1 MPVANTKYF
10 LLWLVRPFYS
20 RDKQYWKVV
29 LLCLAAASTFWL
41 LNALNKNYTNI
52 RTNYPLTFVYN
63 PENFIPL
70 KPLPEEIEIN
80 VSGKGWKLL
89 RKYLMLNVR
98 PAEIII
104 RSLPRRDYLQGSALR
119 PQVAGVLDGLQLNFI
134 LTDTIRFS
142 FDRRIKR
149 KVALRVD
156 SAAIKTA
163 DNVFI
168 ASPVVVA
175 PDSVLFDG
183 PASIVNELPAP
194 FTIDLPATALD
205 RSFNRFIPLDYP
217 NKSLVTA
224 SVPDAEVSV
233 AISPLIW
240 QQITVTPVVRN
251 QPAETPA
258 LLLQPAT
265 ITISCGYGQN
275 NAAPLTP
282 DQFEAVVNYSTY
294 NPADSTATVE
304 LTRKPVYVKRL
315 TLEPRRVKLQPTL
328 RPGV

>member
-1 MPVANTKYF
+1 LPVANTKNF

-29 LLCLAAASTFWL
+29 LMCLAAASTFWL

-63 PENFIPL
+63 PKNFIPL

-104 RSLPRRDYLQGSALR
+104 QSLPPRDYLQGSALR
-119 PQVAGVLDGLQLNFI
+119 PQLAGVLDGLQLNFVV
-134 LTDTIRFS
+134 TDTVHFS

-149 KVALRVD
+149 QVALRVD

-163 DNVFI
+163 ENVFI

-175 PDSVLFDG
+175 PDSVLFEG
-183 PASIVNELPAP
+183 PASIVSEFPAP
-194 FTIDLPATALD
+194 FPISLPPDALD

-217 NKSLVTA
+217 SKSLVTA
-224 SVPDAEVSV
+224 SVTDVEVSV
-233 AISPLIW
+233 AISPLTW
-240 QQITVTPVVRN
+240 QQVIVTPIIRN
-251 QPAETPA
+251 QPTATPF
-258 LLLQPAT
+258 LLQPAT
-265 ITISCGYGQN
+265 VTIRFGHGQN
-275 NAAPLTP
+275 NAAPITP
-282 DQFEAVVNYSTY
+282 DQFEVAVDYTTF
-294 NPADSTATVE
+294 NPADSTATVA
-304 LTRKPVYVKRL
+304 LIRKPVYVKNV
-315 TLEPRRVKLQPTL
+315 TLEPKTVKMHPAPL
-328 RPGV
+328 PGL